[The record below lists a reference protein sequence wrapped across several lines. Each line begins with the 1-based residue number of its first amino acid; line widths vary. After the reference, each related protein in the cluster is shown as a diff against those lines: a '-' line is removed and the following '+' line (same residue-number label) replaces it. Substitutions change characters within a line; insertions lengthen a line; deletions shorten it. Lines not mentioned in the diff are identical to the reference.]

1 MHRNGHYRIN
11 VEGDL
16 HSRVMAEV
24 LTTNTIS
31 PIVAPFQVTARR
43 ENTNIPWGVC
53 SYVDS
58 FQAPQVAG
66 GDTGKVLINFL
77 LPRNY
82 WFELAGFHID
92 VSSTSA
98 PNWDDGVL
106 RSFYTG
112 ANALNPGFT
121 QQEIFFP
128 LAVTS
133 EASIGTTQYKNVG
146 VSSGGS
152 QSAYD
157 VNSPVNY
164 LQTTSSSTST
174 TVNPQVQLYATP
186 NSHAAD
192 FRVSVIYKM
201 FDINQ
206 ANHPWLSAS

>member
-1 MHRNGHYRIN
+1 
-11 VEGDL
+11 
-16 HSRVMAEV
+16 MAEV
-24 LTTNTIS
+24 TTTNTID
-31 PIVAPFQVTARR
+31 PTVAPFQVAARR
-43 ENTNIPWGVC
+43 ENTNIPWGVV
-53 SYVDS
+53 SHVS
-58 FQAPQVAG
+58 AFTAPQVG
-66 GDTGKVLINFL
+66 TGDTGKVLINLL

-82 WFELAGFHID
+82 WFQLAGFHID

-112 ANALNPGFT
+112 SNALNPSFA

-146 VSSGGS
+146 VAAGGA

-157 VNSPVNY
+157 VNSPVNF
-164 LQTTSSSTST
+164 LQTTSDSSSTA
-174 TVNPQVQLYATP
+174 VNPQVQLYATP
-186 NSHAAD
+186 NSHAAN
-192 FRVSVIYKM
+192 FRVSVIFKM

>member
-1 MHRNGHYRIN
+1 
-11 VEGDL
+11 
-16 HSRVMAEV
+16 MAEV
-24 LTTNTIS
+24 TTTKTIN
-31 PIVAPFQVTARR
+31 PTVAPFATTVRR

-53 SYVDS
+53 SHTGS
-58 FQAPQVAG
+58 FSADQVGA
-66 GDTGKVLINFL
+66 GDTGKVLINLL
-77 LPRNY
+77 LPQNY
-82 WFELAGFHID
+82 WFQLGGFHID
-92 VSSTSA
+92 MSSTSA

-112 ANALNPGFT
+112 FNSLNPDFT

-146 VSSGGS
+146 VAAGGA

-157 VNSPVNY
+157 VNSPINFI
-164 LQTTSSSTST
+164 QTIKPDIAPATKS
-174 TVNPQVQLYATP
+174 PQVTLYATP
-186 NSHAAD
+186 NSHATN
-192 FRVSVIYKM
+192 FRVAVIFKM

>member
-1 MHRNGHYRIN
+1 
-11 VEGDL
+11 
-16 HSRVMAEV
+16 MAEV
-24 LTTNTIS
+24 VTTETLD
-31 PIVAPFQVTARR
+31 PTVAPFTVSARR

-53 SYVDS
+53 SHVGN
-58 FQAPQVAG
+58 FTAPQVG
-66 GDTGKVLINFL
+66 VGDTGKVVINLL

-82 WFELAGFHID
+82 WFQLAGFHID
-92 VSSTSA
+92 MSSTSA

-112 ANALNPGFT
+112 SNALNPNFT

-146 VSSGGS
+146 VAAGGD

-157 VNSPVNY
+157 VNSPVNF
-164 LQTTSSSTST
+164 LQTSSNSTST
-174 TVNPQVQLYATP
+174 AVNPQVQLYATP
-186 NSHAAD
+186 NAHAAD
-192 FRVSVIYKM
+192 FRVSVIFKM

>member
-1 MHRNGHYRIN
+1 
-11 VEGDL
+11 
-16 HSRVMAEV
+16 MAEV
-24 LTTNTIS
+24 VTTITFNPT
-31 PIVAPFQVTARR
+31 VAPFTVSARR

-53 SYVDS
+53 SHVGN
-58 FQAPQVAG
+58 FTAPQVGA
-66 GDTGKVLINFL
+66 GDTGKVVINLL

-82 WFELAGFHID
+82 WFQLAGFHID
-92 VSSTSA
+92 MSSTSA

-112 ANALNPGFT
+112 SNALNSNFT

-146 VSSGGS
+146 VAAGGD

-157 VNSPVNY
+157 VNSPVNF
-164 LQTTSSSTST
+164 LQTSSNSTST
-174 TVNPQVQLYATP
+174 ALNPQVQLYATP
-186 NSHAAD
+186 NSHAAN
-192 FRVSVIYKM
+192 FRVSVIFKM

>member
-1 MHRNGHYRIN
+1 
-11 VEGDL
+11 
-16 HSRVMAEV
+16 MAEV
-24 LTTNTIS
+24 VTTETLD
-31 PIVAPFQVTARR
+31 PTVAPFTVSARR

-53 SYVDS
+53 SHVGN
-58 FQAPQVAG
+58 FTAPQVG
-66 GDTGKVLINFL
+66 VGDTGKVVINLL

-82 WFELAGFHID
+82 WFQLAGFHID
-92 VSSTSA
+92 MSSTSA

-112 ANALNPGFT
+112 SNALNPNFT

-146 VSSGGS
+146 VAAGGD

-157 VNSPVNY
+157 VNSPVNF
-164 LQTTSSSTST
+164 LQTSANSTST
-174 TVNPQVQLYATP
+174 SLNPQVQLYATP
-186 NSHAAD
+186 NAHAAD
-192 FRVSVIYKM
+192 FRVSVIFKM

>member
-1 MHRNGHYRIN
+1 
-11 VEGDL
+11 
-16 HSRVMAEV
+16 MAEV
-24 LTTNTIS
+24 TTTNTIN
-31 PIVAPFQVTARR
+31 PLVAPFQVTARR
-43 ENTNIPWGVC
+43 ENTNIPWGVV
-53 SYVDS
+53 SHVSS
-58 FQAPQVAG
+58 FQAPQVAV
-66 GDTGKVLINFL
+66 GDTGKVLINLL

-112 ANALNPGFT
+112 SNALNPDFT

-133 EASIGTTQYKNVG
+133 EASIGTTQFKNVG
-146 VSSGGS
+146 VAAGGA

-157 VNSPVNY
+157 VNSPVNF
-164 LQTTSSSTST
+164 LQTTSDSTDT
-174 TVNPQVQLYATP
+174 TKNPQVQLYATP

-192 FRVSVIYKM
+192 FRVSVIFKM

-206 ANHPWLSAS
+206 ANHPWLTAK

>member
-1 MHRNGHYRIN
+1 
-11 VEGDL
+11 
-16 HSRVMAEV
+16 MAEV
-24 LTTNTIS
+24 TTTRTIDAT
-31 PIVAPFQVTARR
+31 VAPFSVMARR

-53 SYVDS
+53 SHVDNFS
-58 FQAPQVAG
+58 AAQVG
-66 GDTGKVLINFL
+66 TGDTGKVVINLL

-82 WFELAGFHID
+82 WFQLAGFHID
-92 VSSTSA
+92 MSSTSA
-98 PNWDDGVL
+98 PTWDDGIL
-106 RSFYTG
+106 RAFYTG
-112 ANALNPGFT
+112 ANALNPNFS

-157 VNSPVNY
+157 VNSPVNF
-164 LQTTSSSTST
+164 LQTTPDSTSAT
-174 TVNPQVQLYATP
+174 TKPQVTLYSNP
-186 NSHAAD
+186 NSHATT
-192 FRVSVIYKM
+192 FRVSIIFKM

>member
-1 MHRNGHYRIN
+1 
-11 VEGDL
+11 
-16 HSRVMAEV
+16 MAEV
-24 LTTNTIS
+24 VTTETINPTVS
-31 PIVAPFQVTARR
+31 PFSVMARR

-53 SYVDS
+53 SHVS
-58 FQAPQVAG
+58 AFSAPQVGA
-66 GDTGKVLINFL
+66 GDTGKVLINLL

-82 WFELAGFHID
+82 WFQLAGFHVD

-133 EASIGTTQYKNVG
+133 EASIGSNQYKNVG
-146 VSSGGS
+146 VASGGS

-157 VNSPVNY
+157 VNSPVNFI
-164 LQTTSSSTST
+164 QTTADSTDAT
-174 TVNPQVQLYATP
+174 KNPQIQLYATP
-186 NSHAAD
+186 NSHSAN
-192 FRVSVIYKM
+192 FRVSITFKM

-206 ANHPWLSAS
+206 ANHPYLSAY

>member
-1 MHRNGHYRIN
+1 
-11 VEGDL
+11 
-16 HSRVMAEV
+16 MAEV
-24 LTTNTIS
+24 VTTQTIN
-31 PIVAPFQVTARR
+31 PIVAPFTVSARR

-53 SYVDS
+53 SHVS
-58 FQAPQVAG
+58 AFTAPQVAA
-66 GDTGKVLINFL
+66 GDTGKVVINLL

-82 WFELAGFHID
+82 WFQLGGFHID
-92 VSSTSA
+92 MSSTSA

-112 ANALNPGFT
+112 FNSLNPDFT

-157 VNSPVNY
+157 VNSPINFI
-164 LQTTSSSTST
+164 QTSSDSNSAS
-174 TVNPQVQLYATP
+174 VNPQVQLYATP
-186 NSHAAD
+186 NSHAAN
-192 FRVSVIYKM
+192 FRVSIIYKM

-206 ANHPWLSAS
+206 ANHPWLTAK

>member
-1 MHRNGHYRIN
+1 
-11 VEGDL
+11 
-16 HSRVMAEV
+16 MAEV
-24 LTTNTIS
+24 VTTRTID
-31 PIVAPFQVTARR
+31 PTVAPFSVMARR

-53 SYVDS
+53 SHVDAFS
-58 FQAPQVAG
+58 APQVG
-66 GDTGKVLINFL
+66 VGDTGKVVINLL

-82 WFELAGFHID
+82 WFQLAGFHID
-92 VSSTSA
+92 MSSTSS

-112 ANALNPGFT
+112 ANALNPNFS

-157 VNSPVNY
+157 VNSPVNFI
-164 LQTTSSSTST
+164 QTTSSSSST
-174 TVNPQVQLYATP
+174 ASNPQVQLYATP
-186 NSHAAD
+186 NSHAAN
-192 FRVSVIYKM
+192 FRVSVIFKM

-206 ANHPWLSAS
+206 ANHPWLSAK